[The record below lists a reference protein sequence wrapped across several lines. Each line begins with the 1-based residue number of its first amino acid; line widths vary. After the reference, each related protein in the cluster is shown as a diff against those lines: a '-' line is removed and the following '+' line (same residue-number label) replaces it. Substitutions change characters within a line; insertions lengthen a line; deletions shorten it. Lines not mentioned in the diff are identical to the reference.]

1 MISQTRINSLKAI
14 EGKKIVLSRPK
25 TDPLTPYPS
34 RLTSSTGFTLVELI
48 GVLAILAILA
58 SFITPNVINQLRSA
72 RRDAEDRQLANI
84 TQGFELYIRQTRAFP
99 ANLAALSPDYVAIS
113 LGQLTNNANGYLRY
127 LFIQPNISGYTNP
140 TGLTPATLADSRFLL
155 ITDLNQNANPTITTD
170 AEFETWWNTDETG
183 TPDLKIARGHVG
195 HLFHLLS
202 LSADGAG
209 GSYRVDNGTP
219 VNAGGGILASR
230 VTYHITGTPLALDEA
245 STFGTAETQ
254 FTLTTDAGYQ
264 FDPDC
269 TSGSQWRVISSGC
282 YAP

>member
-1 MISQTRINSLKAI
+1 MLGRSKIRGVKAR
-14 EGKKIVLSRPK
+14 ELRKTLPEKFEIVL
-25 TDPLTPYPS
+25 LTPCPS
-34 RLTSSTGFTLVELI
+34 RLTASTGFTLVELI

-72 RRDAEDRQLANI
+72 RRDAEDRQLTNI
-84 TQGFELYIRQTRAFP
+84 AQGIELYIRQTRSFP
-99 ANLAALSPDYVAIS
+99 ANLPALSPDYIAIS
-113 LGQLTNNANGYLRY
+113 LGQLTNNANGFLRY
-127 LFIQPNISGYTNP
+127 LFIQPNISGYTNS
-140 TGLTPATLADSRFLL
+140 TGLTLATLADSRFLL
-155 ITDLNQNANPTITTD
+155 ITDLNQNANPAITTD

-202 LSADGAG
+202 LSADGTG
-209 GSYRVDNGTP
+209 GSYRVDGGAA
-219 VNAGGGILASR
+219 VNAGAGTLASR
-230 VTYHITGTPLALDEA
+230 VSYHITGTRVELDEA

>member
-1 MISQTRINSLKAI
+1 MLGKA
-14 EGKKIVLSRPK
+14 KIRGVKARELRKTLPAKFGTVL
-25 TDPLTPYPS
+25 LTPYPS
-34 RLTSSTGFTLVELI
+34 RLSASAGFTLVELI

-72 RRDAEDRQLANI
+72 RRDAEDRQLTNI
-84 TQGFELYIRQTRAFP
+84 AQGIELYIRQTRSMP

-113 LGQLTNNANGYLRY
+113 LGQLTNNANGFLRY
-127 LFIQPNISGYTNP
+127 LFIQPNISGYTNT
-140 TGLTPATLADSRFLL
+140 TGLTLATLADSRFLL

-209 GSYRVDNGTP
+209 GSYRVDGGSA
-219 VNAGGGILASR
+219 VNAGAGTLASR
-230 VTYHITGTPLALDEA
+230 VSYHITGTRVELDEA
-245 STFGTAETQ
+245 PTFGTAETR

>member
-1 MISQTRINSLKAI
+1 MLGRSKIRGIKAK
-14 EGKKIVLSRPK
+14 ELRKILLAQSGPVL
-25 TDPLTPYPS
+25 LTPHAS
-34 RLTSSTGFTLVELI
+34 RLTCSPGFTLVELI

-72 RRDAEDRQLANI
+72 RRDAEEQQLANI
-84 TQGFELYIRQTRAFP
+84 AQGIELYIRQTRSLP
-99 ANLAALSPDYVAIS
+99 ANLAALSPDYVAVS
-113 LGQLTNNANGYLRY
+113 LGQLTSNANGFLRY
-127 LFIQPNISGYTNP
+127 FFIQPNISSYTNP

-155 ITDLNQNANPTITTD
+155 ITNLSQNANPTITTD

-183 TPDLKIARGHVG
+183 TPDLKIHRGQFG
-195 HLFHLLS
+195 HLLHLLS
-202 LSADGAG
+202 LSADGVG
-209 GSYRVDNGTP
+209 GSYTVDGTP
-219 VNAGGGILASR
+219 TNSGGGTLASR
-230 VTYHITGTPLALDEA
+230 VTYHITGTTVALDEA